1 MTLERKRLLLVAA
14 PVVLAALAVGFWL
27 FRPDTLF
34 IDDVV
39 DEKLDADVAAALAE
53 TPTPTPTPAGGD
65 RANVGTATASPDG
78 ASASPTDAAT
88 NSASVT
94 PTAPTTPTP
103 VPTPTTDPARRP
115 EAIPTGPTVLA
126 RGTWTSLEHTTTG
139 SVAVVDDAGDLQ
151 LVLTDLDGS
160 NGPDLH
166 VILSP
171 KAADGDDWFGYQEGA
186 VYLGALKGN
195 QGNQGYD
202 IPDDIDLDR
211 FASVVIWCERFSVG
225 FGAAD
230 LVA

>member
-1 MTLERKRLLLVAA
+1 MTPERKRLLLVAG
-14 PVVLAALAVGFWL
+14 PIVLAALVVGFWL

-39 DEKLDADVAAALAE
+39 DEELDADVAAALAE
-53 TPTPTPTPAGGD
+53 TPMPTPTPD
-65 RANVGTATASPDG
+65 GT
-78 ASASPTDAAT
+78 SAFPTDAAT
-88 NSASVT
+88 NGAGVT

-103 VPTPTTDPARRP
+103 VATPTTEPPRTP
-115 EAIPTGPTVLA
+115 EATPTPTGPTVVA

-139 SVAVVDDAGDLQ
+139 SVAVVDDGSDLQ

-186 VYLGALKGN
+186 LHLGALKGN
-195 QGNQGYD
+195 QGNQSYD
-202 IPDDIDLDR
+202 IPDDTDLDD